1 MSTAE
6 INLSYATPPGL
17 RRLWWVPLIAGI
29 LWTMISLVL
38 FRFDATS
45 VRAVGIIAGIVFIGW
60 ALEEFAL
67 MMSFFST
74 DDIKLRSPWRWLH
87 GVLGLLLLAGGI
99 FALANPVNTFLSI
112 AALVGWILLFKG
124 LFDIILALS
133 NRDVDL
139 WWTRL
144 VLGIL
149 ELSLAVVVSGSLVN
163 KAVFLVL
170 FVAAGTLIRGIGDI
184 IWAFQLRKAD

>member
-1 MSTAE
+1 MPTADTT
-6 INLSYATPPGL
+6 LTYAIPSGL
-17 RRLWWVPLIAGI
+17 RRWWWVPLIAGI

-38 FRFDATS
+38 FRFDASS

-67 MMSFFST
+67 MMSLFSE
-74 DDIKLRSPWRWLH
+74 DDITLRSPWRWLH
-87 GVLGLLLLAGGI
+87 GVLGLVLLAGGI
-99 FALANPVNTFLSI
+99 VALANPVNTFLSI
-112 AALVGWILLFKG
+112 AALVGWVLLFKG
-124 LFDIILALS
+124 LFDIVLALS
-133 NRDVDL
+133 NRDVEL

-149 ELSLAVVVSGSLVN
+149 ELFLAVSVSGSLVD

-170 FVAAGTLIRGIGDI
+170 FVAAGTLMRGIGDI
-184 IWAFQLRKAD
+184 IWAFQLRKAE

>member
-6 INLSYATPPGL
+6 MNLAYTNPPGL

-29 LWTMISLVL
+29 LWTMVSLVL
-38 FRFDATS
+38 FRFDASS

-74 DDIKLRSPWRWLH
+74 DDITLRSPWRWLH
-87 GVLGLLLLAGGI
+87 GVLGLVLLAGGI
-99 FALANPVNTFLSI
+99 VALANPVNTFLSI

-124 LFDIILALS
+124 LFDIIMALS
-133 NRDVDL
+133 NRDLDL

-149 ELSLAVVVSGSLVN
+149 ELFLAVIVSGSLVD
-163 KAVFLVL
+163 KAVFLIV
-170 FVAAGTLIRGIGDI
+170 FVAAATLMRGISDI